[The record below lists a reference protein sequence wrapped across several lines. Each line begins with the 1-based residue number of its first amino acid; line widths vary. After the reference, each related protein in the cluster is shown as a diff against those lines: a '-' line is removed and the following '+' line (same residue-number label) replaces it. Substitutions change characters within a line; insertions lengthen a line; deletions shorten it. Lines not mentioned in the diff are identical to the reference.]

1 MHAATL
7 LDAFS
12 RLDDPRHP
20 RGVRHPFAGIVV
32 LMLLGMLARIR
43 EMEVLVRWAAIHW
56 DRLREPLGFDRDEPP
71 CATTISRTLAK
82 CRVVEFQA
90 ALTVWVQ
97 ACLADK
103 VTDGVVA
110 VDGKTAKQ
118 GLDDDGDPLHMLNVF
133 VHDLQ
138 AVVGQ
143 WSTGAEKTN
152 EPTILRR
159 HLKELLDA
167 YPMLRLFTGD
177 AIFAQRPLAQLICGH
192 GRDYLLQVKD
202 NQGDTLDALESCFAQ
217 AALRPPATH
226 STNKRGLS
234 KKPAGYGSTWRT
246 PTTSAKPSTCLGAA

>member
-12 RLDDPRHP
+12 RLDDPRSA
-20 RGVRHPFAGIVV
+20 RGVRHPFAGMVV

-43 EMEVLVRWAAIHW
+43 EMEVLVRWATIHW
-56 DRLREPLGFDRDEPP
+56 DRLREPLGFARDEPP

-82 CRVVEFQA
+82 CRVAEFQA
-90 ALTVWVQ
+90 ALAVWLQ

-103 VTDGVVA
+103 TTEGVVA

-118 GLDDDGDPLHMLNVF
+118 GLDDNGDPLQMLNAF

-152 EPTILRR
+152 EPTLLRR
-159 HLKELLDA
+159 HLAELLDA
-167 YPMLRLFTGD
+167 YPLLRLFTGD
-177 AIFAQRPLAQLICGH
+177 AIFAQRPLAELICGR
-192 GRDYLLQVKD
+192 GRDYLLQVKA

-217 AALRPPATH
+217 AVLCPPAAH

-234 KKPAGYGSTWRT
+234 KKPAGYGSIWRT
-246 PTTSAKPSTCLGAA
+246 PTTSAKPSACPVAA